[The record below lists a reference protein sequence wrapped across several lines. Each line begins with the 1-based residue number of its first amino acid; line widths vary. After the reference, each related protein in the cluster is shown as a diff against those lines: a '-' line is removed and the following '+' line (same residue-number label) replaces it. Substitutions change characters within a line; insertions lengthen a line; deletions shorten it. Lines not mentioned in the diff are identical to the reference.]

1 MERQN
6 VTLSLPK
13 ALLKKAKT
21 LAVMKDRSLSDLLRE
36 TLEDRVK
43 EETGYQR
50 AKDRQTALMEKGFNL
65 GTKGRLPFQGKTSM
79 KDGKVFVDTNV
90 IVYAYD
96 VSAGEKHNKAMETM
110 KDIWSTG
117 YGIISNQVL
126 QEFFVN
132 VTRKIAK
139 PLNIPTA
146 KEIVKD
152 LLKWKTVSINGEVI
166 LEAIDIHNEHKY
178 SFRDSAI
185 IAAAI
190 EGGAGVLLS
199 EDLTDKRKIK
209 GIVIKNPFI

>member
-1 MERQN
+1 
-6 VTLSLPK
+6 
-13 ALLKKAKT
+13 
-21 LAVMKDRSLSDLLRE
+21 
-36 TLEDRVK
+36 
-43 EETGYQR
+43 
-50 AKDRQTALMEKGFNL
+50 
-65 GTKGRLPFQGKTSM
+65 M

-96 VSAGEKHNKAMETM
+96 VSAGEKHKKAVEIM

-117 YGIISNQVL
+117 YGIISSQVL

>member
-1 MERQN
+1 
-6 VTLSLPK
+6 
-13 ALLKKAKT
+13 
-21 LAVMKDRSLSDLLRE
+21 
-36 TLEDRVK
+36 
-43 EETGYQR
+43 
-50 AKDRQTALMEKGFNL
+50 
-65 GTKGRLPFQGKTSM
+65 M
-79 KDGKVFVDTNV
+79 KDGKVFVDTNI

-96 VSAGEKHNKAMETM
+96 VSAGEKHRKAVEIM

-117 YGIISNQVL
+117 YGIISSQVL

-139 PLNIPTA
+139 PLNVLTA

-152 LLKWKTVSINGEVI
+152 LLKWKTVSINGEII

-178 SFRDSAI
+178 SFWDSAI

-199 EDLTDKRKIK
+199 EDLTNKQQIK
-209 GIVIKNPFI
+209 GLVIKNPFI